1 MYGNPDSDFF
11 AFQKLNVAK
20 RRSCDHAN
28 CQGGIGTYQT
38 AAGCFSKLKGKEI
51 RFVEFSDG
59 FLLSLFSLNYLPL
72 PNWQI

>member
-1 MYGNPDSDFF
+1 MQTVRVESEHI
-11 AFQKLNVAK
+11 KLPRDV
-20 RRSCDHAN
+20 
-28 CQGGIGTYQT
+28 
-38 AAGCFSKLKGKEI
+38 FSKLKGKEI